1 MPLGSA
7 RRRVSLP
14 MRLMLISP
22 INDKSV
28 EYDDRRVLKLSTG
41 KETLAGKK
49 QVFRIS
55 EGGRLSKDT
64 IALRGESLEG
74 KPMLRMAMKDGSR
87 CQPQEPLSSIR
98 DRFQEELMT
107 LYKDYKVLT
116 EPPTTSRGI
125 KSGLAGIAETDRP

>member
-1 MPLGSA
+1 
-7 RRRVSLP
+7 

-28 EYDDRRVLKLSTG
+28 KYDDRRVLKLSTG

-55 EGGRLSKDT
+55 EGGRLIKDT

-125 KSGLAGIAETDRP
+125 KSGLAKIAETDRP

>member
-49 QVFRIS
+49 QVFRIR
-55 EGGRLSKDT
+55 EGVD
-64 IALRGESLEG
+64 
-74 KPMLRMAMKDGSR
+74 
-87 CQPQEPLSSIR
+87 
-98 DRFQEELMT
+98 
-107 LYKDYKVLT
+107 
-116 EPPTTSRGI
+116 
-125 KSGLAGIAETDRP
+125 

>member
-1 MPLGSA
+1 
-7 RRRVSLP
+7 

-28 EYDDRRVLKLSTG
+28 KYDDRRVLKLSTG

-55 EGGRLSKDT
+55 EGGRLIKDT